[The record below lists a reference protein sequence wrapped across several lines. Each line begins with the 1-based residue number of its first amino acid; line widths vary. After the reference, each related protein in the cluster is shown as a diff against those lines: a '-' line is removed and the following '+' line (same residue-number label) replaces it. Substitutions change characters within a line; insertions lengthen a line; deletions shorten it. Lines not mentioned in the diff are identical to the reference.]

1 MFFLLHFLRCCS
13 SVSPRGASEVIID
26 GVIKPTSG
34 RLHSQFY
41 QTVDVRTESSLLS
54 LINGH
59 QADDVQLFGS

>member
-13 SVSPRGASEVIID
+13 SVGPRGASEVIID
-26 GVIKPTSG
+26 EVIEPTSG
-34 RLHSQFY
+34 RLYSQFY

-54 LINGH
+54 LITGH